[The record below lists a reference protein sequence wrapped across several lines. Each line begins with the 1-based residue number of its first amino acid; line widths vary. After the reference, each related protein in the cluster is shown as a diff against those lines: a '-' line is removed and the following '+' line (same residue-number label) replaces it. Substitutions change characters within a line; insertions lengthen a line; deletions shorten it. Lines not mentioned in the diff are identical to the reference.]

1 MLTFYAFITGSSS
14 ATVENTTKFFSPKK
28 THSKRSTTLMLAI
41 IGLTVVFSIIIMMYI
56 FTGLL
61 EKCLVDTNTI

>member
-1 MLTFYAFITGSSS
+1 MLTFYALITGSSGV
-14 ATVENTTKFFSPKK
+14 TVENTTNFLNPKK
-28 THSKRSTTLMLAI
+28 TQRSTTLMLAI

>member
-14 ATVENTTKFFSPKK
+14 ATVENTTKIFSPKK
-28 THSKRSTTLMLAI
+28 THSKRSTTLLLAI

>member
-1 MLTFYAFITGSSS
+1 MLTFYAFITGSSGV
-14 ATVENTTKFFSPKK
+14 TVENTTNFFNLKK
-28 THSKRSTTLMLAI
+28 TQRSTTLMLAI
-41 IGLTVVFSIIIMMYI
+41 IGLTVVFSIIIMMYS

>member
-1 MLTFYAFITGSSS
+1 MLTFYAFITGSSGV
-14 ATVENTTKFFSPKK
+14 TVENTTNFLNPKK
-28 THSKRSTTLMLAI
+28 TQRSTTLTLAI

>member
-1 MLTFYAFITGSSS
+1 MLTFYAFITGSSGV
-14 ATVENTTKFFSPKK
+14 TVENTTNFLNPKK
-28 THSKRSTTLMLAI
+28 TQRSTTLMLAI

>member
-1 MLTFYAFITGSSS
+1 MLTFYAFIAGSSGV
-14 ATVENTTKFFSPKK
+14 TVENTTNLFNPKK
-28 THSKRSTTLMLAI
+28 TQRSTTLMLAI

>member
-14 ATVENTTKFFSPKK
+14 ATVENTTKIFSPKK

>member
-1 MLTFYAFITGSSS
+1 MLTFYAFITGSSGV
-14 ATVENTTKFFSPKK
+14 TVENTTIFLNPKK
-28 THSKRSTTLMLAI
+28 TQRSTTLMLAI